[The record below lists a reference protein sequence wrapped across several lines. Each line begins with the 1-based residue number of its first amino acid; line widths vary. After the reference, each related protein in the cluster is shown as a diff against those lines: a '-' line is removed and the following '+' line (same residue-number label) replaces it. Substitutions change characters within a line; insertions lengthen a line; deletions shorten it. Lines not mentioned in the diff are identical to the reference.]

1 VPGTFLGKTGL
12 VLPIEW
18 RICSESSV
26 NESSLSM
33 ATVAVGEEV
42 SMSAVLLLTI
52 HDCAAVVLRGNKL
65 RKISESMNMLI
76 PVIQSWD

>member
-1 VPGTFLGKTGL
+1 M
-12 VLPIEW
+12 VLTIEW

-42 SMSAVLLLTI
+42 SMSAVLLLTF

-65 RKISESMNMLI
+65 RKISESMNSLT